1 MKRKFIRTLLFG
13 ALIGLQATAFVSCKD
28 YDDDIAALRNEITTN
43 ATDLKSLVDEKMKN
57 VEAEISALKSQ
68 SSALEEAY
76 KKADKVLEDAI
87 ATATN
92 DAKGYAD
99 VQAAEAQKA
108 AVASAQTMVDNA
120 VAKLEASLDAA
131 NKKIDEN
138 GNNIASLI
146 AANVTLTEGVQAAQK
161 RADEAYALAETAKKL
176 ADAAQAAAE
185 AAQATA
191 DKAQGS
197 ADAANEAAAANAKL
211 IGELKTAL
219 EGITTEMG
227 EVKATLGTMAEQIST
242 LEGQFTAKI
251 AELEATLADY
261 ESQAAKLTDLEDSY
275 NKLAEMISAG
285 DAELKGLADA
295 NKAEID
301 ALKQKLDNF
310 KAEAVESALT
320 DAKEYTKA
328 QIGALQVEIV
338 TQIASANEALSTSF
352 ATELAQLKS
361 DLETLIGLN
370 KDGVAANKEEIERL
384 EGLIGDNASK
394 IATNASDIVAANTK
408 ISNVETA
415 YKAADDA
422 IKGLITALD
431 ARVQTLEGKVTAL
444 ETKLNKINPYLEDNL
459 NNMITS
465 LIVQDQK
472 QQFVYGKVMST
483 ANAGFAVGGTT
494 KTYTKVEGNQT
505 VVYFPYIGATN
516 AKGDLIGGQYNV
528 EKNGGLVYF
537 TINPTNVNF
546 EDNANIQMENSLGQ
560 APKTATG
567 EIAVGAPKNAANHLI
582 TRAANVENKNG
593 LYSARL
599 TFTNTDK
606 TKAPENFKNSYAL
619 YTKYNTYANDEEGN
633 KVATEKRVYS
643 KYEVNL
649 SFTPAYSNVTGEMVA
664 VGDNFDTTMPGVDYK
679 FVSKFGDP
687 MTGVLDLK
695 PVTAANDINYRKAFR
710 KYVEIVAVKNT
721 RNEVLTGNNLK
732 AVIEKM
738 TAANPEALQKVLEE
752 PADEPQNVE
761 VQANGFDRITLNMP
775 YEEYK
780 GYKFTLNYYVQSY
793 TGNVTASQKVIM
805 FAQPLFECNLIHV
818 KHTPT
823 SAAMQESDSKETE
836 FLASACLTNLDKWA
850 KNTSKIVVT
859 FDKEDKAN
867 INDVKFYDNE
877 TNQAL
882 IAKASTGEAWVF
894 ENLTEATIKKF
905 KNLTIEYNPAKLKV
919 EHPYMI
925 TLTSY
930 DLNGNEVCIQN
941 VEFTMTHPTACNGL
955 IQPNPLFFDP
965 FNKELTELSEAYTLT
980 AWAMHSRNQDGYY
993 GYYNVITAFN
1003 EYKDKHGCVLR
1014 FDIQADKKAGYET
1027 AGEFAAL
1034 KPISQYPFR
1043 PILDWGDEST
1053 WKAAYMMQAPVTALE
1068 YGKEHVYPM
1077 CVGVEY
1083 YGVSSLWYDN
1093 QKFNL
1098 VFKSPIAW
1106 TEAKFAK
1113 AFNIGYPSKSLLIT
1127 DADITADDPSTSIV
1141 DDIKY
1146 FGTEKDQRINGD
1158 VKVELVETQFRSI
1171 FKTLEVTDG
1180 GIKIETA
1187 EEVYGG
1193 VGSIEGQEI
1202 HFNMIVK
1209 DYFGNTRKYPF
1220 TVVLANND

>member
-1 MKRKFIRTLLFG
+1 MLFG

-28 YDDDIAALRNEITTN
+28 YDDDIAALRSEITTN

-57 VEAEISALKSQ
+57 VETQISTMQ
-68 SSALEEAY
+68 STVSGLESAY
-76 KKADKVLEDAI
+76 KAADKALEDAI
-87 ATATN
+87 TNATN
-92 DAKGYAD
+92 DAKGYAEI
-99 VQAAEAQKA
+99 QAGQ
-108 AVASAQTMVDNA
+108 AQTAAIAAAKSLVEDA
-120 VAKLEASLDAA
+120 AAKLQASLDAA
-131 NKKIDEN
+131 EARISKNEESV
-138 GNNIASLI
+138 IALI
-146 AANVTLTEGVQAAQK
+146 AADAELQNGIDAAMA
-161 RADEAYALAETAKKL
+161 RANEAYTLAEGAKTLAEENETKLGEL
-176 ADAAQAAAE
+176 ADAL
-185 AAQATA
+185 
-191 DKAQGS
+191 
-197 ADAANEAAAANAKL
+197 DALNTSLESQ
-211 IGELKTAL
+211 IRVFGEMLTD
-219 EGITTEMG
+219 INT
-227 EVKATLGTMAEQIST
+227 
-242 LEGQFTAKI
+242 KI
-251 AELEATLADY
+251 AEQGAALKKDSAILVSLQESYATL
-261 ESQAAKLTDLEDSY
+261 SQSLNANDSV
-275 NKLAEMISAG
+275 
-285 DAELKGLADA
+285 LKALADA
-295 NKAEID
+295 NKYSID
-301 ALKQKLDNF
+301 SLSQIVKNIQL
-310 KAEAVESALT
+310 EA
-320 DAKEYTKA
+320 
-328 QIGALQVEIV
+328 I
-338 TQIASANEALSTSF
+338 STSLQEAKDYADSVAAAKAAAAITSVKATIGEVKF
-352 ATELAQLKS
+352 AYGEAEEGTELKDIIA
-361 DLETLIGLN
+361 DL
-370 KDGVAANKEEIERL
+370 DSRVAN
-384 EGLIGDNASK
+384 
-394 IATNASDIVAANTK
+394 
-408 ISNVETA
+408 
-415 YKAADDA
+415 
-422 IKGLITALD
+422 
-431 ARVQTLEGKVTAL
+431 LEGKLSTV
-444 ETKLNKINPYLEDNL
+444 ENDIIGINTFLSILDSNL

-472 QQFVYGKVMST
+472 QQFVYGKVLST
-483 ANAGFAVGGTT
+483 VNAGFAVGGTT

-516 AKGDLIGGQYNV
+516 AKGDLVGGQYNV

-546 EDNANIQMENSLGQ
+546 EDNANIQMENSLGD

-567 EIAVGAPKNAANHLI
+567 EIAVGAPKNAVNHLI

-599 TFTNTDK
+599 TYTNTDK
-606 TKAPENFKNSYAL
+606 TKAPAAFKNSYAL
-619 YTKYNTYANDEEGN
+619 YTKYNTYAKDEKGN

-649 SFTPAYSNVTGEMVA
+649 SFTPAYGYVTGEMVA

-695 PVTAANDINYRKAFR
+695 PVTVANDINYRKAFR

-752 PADEPQNVE
+752 PAGEPQNVE
-761 VQANGFDRITLNMP
+761 EQENGFDRITLNMP

-823 SAAMQESDSKETE
+823 SAAMQESASKETE

-877 TNQAL
+877 ANQAL

-894 ENLTEATIKKF
+894 ENLTEATIRKF

-919 EHPYMI
+919 EHPYQI

-930 DLNGNEVCIQN
+930 DVNGNEVCIQD

-955 IQPNPLFFDP
+955 IQPNPLFFVP

-1053 WKAAYMMQAPVTALE
+1053 WKAAYIMQAPVTALE

-1106 TEAKFAK
+1106 AEAKFAK

-1127 DADITADDPSTSIV
+1127 DADITADDPSTSAV

-1146 FGTEKDQRINGD
+1146 FGAAKDQRINGD

-1171 FKTLEVTDG
+1171 FKTLEVTGD

-1202 HFNMIVK
+1202 HINMIVK

>member
-1 MKRKFIRTLLFG
+1 MLFG

-28 YDDDIAALRNEITTN
+28 YDDDIAALRSEITTN

-57 VEAEISALKSQ
+57 VETQISTMQ
-68 SSALEEAY
+68 STVSGLESAY
-76 KKADKVLEDAI
+76 KAADKALEDAI
-87 ATATN
+87 TNATN
-92 DAKGYAD
+92 DAKGYAEI
-99 VQAAEAQKA
+99 QAGQ
-108 AVASAQTMVDNA
+108 AQTAAIAAAKSLVEDA
-120 VAKLEASLDAA
+120 AAKLQASLDAA
-131 NKKIDEN
+131 EARISKNEESV
-138 GNNIASLI
+138 IALI
-146 AANVTLTEGVQAAQK
+146 AADAELQNGIDAAMA
-161 RADEAYALAETAKKL
+161 RANEAYTLAEGAKTLAEENETKLGEL
-176 ADAAQAAAE
+176 ADAL
-185 AAQATA
+185 
-191 DKAQGS
+191 
-197 ADAANEAAAANAKL
+197 DALNTSLESQ
-211 IGELKTAL
+211 IRVFGEMLTD
-219 EGITTEMG
+219 INT
-227 EVKATLGTMAEQIST
+227 
-242 LEGQFTAKI
+242 KI
-251 AELEATLADY
+251 AEQGAALKKDSAILVSLQESYATL
-261 ESQAAKLTDLEDSY
+261 SQSLNANDSV
-275 NKLAEMISAG
+275 
-285 DAELKGLADA
+285 LKALADA
-295 NKAEID
+295 NKYSID
-301 ALKQKLDNF
+301 SLSQIVKNIQL
-310 KAEAVESALT
+310 EA
-320 DAKEYTKA
+320 
-328 QIGALQVEIV
+328 I
-338 TQIASANEALSTSF
+338 STSLQEAKDYADSVAAAKAAAAITSVKATIGEVKF
-352 ATELAQLKS
+352 AYGEAEEGTELKDIIA
-361 DLETLIGLN
+361 DL
-370 KDGVAANKEEIERL
+370 DSRVAN
-384 EGLIGDNASK
+384 
-394 IATNASDIVAANTK
+394 
-408 ISNVETA
+408 
-415 YKAADDA
+415 
-422 IKGLITALD
+422 
-431 ARVQTLEGKVTAL
+431 LEGKLSTV
-444 ETKLNKINPYLEDNL
+444 ENDIIGINTFLSILDSNL

-472 QQFVYGKVMST
+472 QQFVYGKVLST
-483 ANAGFAVGGTT
+483 VNAGFAVGGTT

-516 AKGDLIGGQYNV
+516 AKGDLVGGQYNV

-546 EDNANIQMENSLGQ
+546 EDNANIQMENSLGD

-567 EIAVGAPKNAANHLI
+567 EIAVGAPKNAVNHLI

-599 TFTNTDK
+599 TYTNTDK
-606 TKAPENFKNSYAL
+606 TKAPAAFKNSYAL
-619 YTKYNTYANDEEGN
+619 YTKYNTYAKDEKGN

-649 SFTPAYSNVTGEMVA
+649 SFTQAYGYVTGEMVA

-695 PVTAANDINYRKAFR
+695 PVTVANDINNRKAFR

-752 PADEPQNVE
+752 PAGEPQNVE
-761 VQANGFDRITLNMP
+761 EQENGFDRITLNMP

-823 SAAMQESDSKETE
+823 SAAMQESASKETE

-877 TNQAL
+877 ANQAL

-894 ENLTEATIKKF
+894 ENLTEATIRKF

-919 EHPYMI
+919 EHPYQI

-930 DLNGNEVCIQN
+930 DVNGNEVCIQD

-955 IQPNPLFFDP
+955 IQPNPLFFVP

-1053 WKAAYMMQAPVTALE
+1053 WKAAYIMQAPVTALE

-1106 TEAKFAK
+1106 AEAKFAK

-1127 DADITADDPSTSIV
+1127 DADITADDPSTSAV

-1146 FGTEKDQRINGD
+1146 FGAAKDQRINGD

-1171 FKTLEVTDG
+1171 FKTLEVTGD

-1202 HFNMIVK
+1202 HINMIVK

>member
-28 YDDDIAALRNEITTN
+28 YDDDIAALRSEITTN

-57 VEAEISALKSQ
+57 VEAELSALKSQ

-108 AVASAQTMVDNA
+108 AVASAKTMVDNA

-138 GNNIASLI
+138 GNNIAGLI

-185 AAQATA
+185 AAQAAA

-197 ADAANEAAAANAKL
+197 ADAANEAAAANAEL

-242 LEGQFTAKI
+242 LEGEFTAKI
-251 AELEATLADY
+251 AELEATLAEY
-261 ESQAAKLTDLEDSY
+261 ESQAAKLSDLQDSY
-275 NKLAEMISAG
+275 NRLAEMISAG

-301 ALKQKLDNF
+301 ALKQTLDNF

-320 DAKEYTKA
+320 DAKEYTEA
-328 QIGALQVEIV
+328 QIGVLQAEIV
-338 TQIASANEALSTSF
+338 SQIASANEALSTSF
-352 ATELAQLKS
+352 ATELATLKT

-370 KDGVAANKEEIERL
+370 ASGVAANKEEIEKL
-384 EGLIGDNASK
+384 AGKIGDNATA
-394 IATNASDIVAANTK
+394 IATNASDIAAANTK
-408 ISNVETA
+408 ISQVEQA

-431 ARVQTLEGKVTAL
+431 TRVATLEGKVSTL
-444 ETKLNKINPYLEDNL
+444 EAQLSKINPYLEDNL

-472 QQFVYGKVMST
+472 QQFVYGKVLST
-483 ANAGFAVGGTT
+483 ANAGFTVGGTT
-494 KTYTKVEGNQT
+494 KTYTKVEGSQT

-546 EDNANIQMENSLGQ
+546 EDNASIQMENSLGQ

-649 SFTPAYSNVTGEMVA
+649 SFTPAYSSVTGEMVA

-721 RNEVLTGNNLK
+721 RNEVLTGKDLK
-732 AVIEKM
+732 AVIE
-738 TAANPEALQKVLEE
+738 
-752 PADEPQNVE
+752 
-761 VQANGFDRITLNMP
+761 R
-775 YEEYK
+775 
-780 GYKFTLNYYVQSY
+780 
-793 TGNVTASQKVIM
+793 
-805 FAQPLFECNLIHV
+805 
-818 KHTPT
+818 
-823 SAAMQESDSKETE
+823 
-836 FLASACLTNLDKWA
+836 
-850 KNTSKIVVT
+850 
-859 FDKEDKAN
+859 
-867 INDVKFYDNE
+867 
-877 TNQAL
+877 
-882 IAKASTGEAWVF
+882 
-894 ENLTEATIKKF
+894 
-905 KNLTIEYNPAKLKV
+905 
-919 EHPYMI
+919 
-925 TLTSY
+925 
-930 DLNGNEVCIQN
+930 
-941 VEFTMTHPTACNGL
+941 
-955 IQPNPLFFDP
+955 
-965 FNKELTELSEAYTLT
+965 
-980 AWAMHSRNQDGYY
+980 
-993 GYYNVITAFN
+993 
-1003 EYKDKHGCVLR
+1003 
-1014 FDIQADKKAGYET
+1014 
-1027 AGEFAAL
+1027 
-1034 KPISQYPFR
+1034 
-1043 PILDWGDEST
+1043 
-1053 WKAAYMMQAPVTALE
+1053 
-1068 YGKEHVYPM
+1068 
-1077 CVGVEY
+1077 
-1083 YGVSSLWYDN
+1083 
-1093 QKFNL
+1093 
-1098 VFKSPIAW
+1098 
-1106 TEAKFAK
+1106 
-1113 AFNIGYPSKSLLIT
+1113 
-1127 DADITADDPSTSIV
+1127 
-1141 DDIKY
+1141 
-1146 FGTEKDQRINGD
+1146 
-1158 VKVELVETQFRSI
+1158 
-1171 FKTLEVTDG
+1171 
-1180 GIKIETA
+1180 
-1187 EEVYGG
+1187 
-1193 VGSIEGQEI
+1193 
-1202 HFNMIVK
+1202 
-1209 DYFGNTRKYPF
+1209 
-1220 TVVLANND
+1220 

>member
-28 YDDDIAALRNEITTN
+28 YDDDIAALRSEITTN

-57 VEAEISALKSQ
+57 VETQISTMQ
-68 SSALEEAY
+68 STVSGLESAY
-76 KKADKVLEDAI
+76 KAADKALEDAI
-87 ATATN
+87 TNATN
-92 DAKGYAD
+92 DAKGYAEI
-99 VQAAEAQKA
+99 QAGQ
-108 AVASAQTMVDNA
+108 AQTAAIAAAKSLVEDA
-120 VAKLEASLDAA
+120 AAKLQASLDAA
-131 NKKIDEN
+131 EARISKNEESV
-138 GNNIASLI
+138 IALI
-146 AANVTLTEGVQAAQK
+146 AADAELQNGIDAAMA
-161 RADEAYALAETAKKL
+161 RANEAYTLAEGAKTLAEENETKLGEL
-176 ADAAQAAAE
+176 ADAL
-185 AAQATA
+185 
-191 DKAQGS
+191 
-197 ADAANEAAAANAKL
+197 DALNTSLESQ
-211 IGELKTAL
+211 IRVFGEMLTD
-219 EGITTEMG
+219 INT
-227 EVKATLGTMAEQIST
+227 
-242 LEGQFTAKI
+242 KI
-251 AELEATLADY
+251 AEQGAALKKDSAILVSLQESYATL
-261 ESQAAKLTDLEDSY
+261 SQSLNANDSV
-275 NKLAEMISAG
+275 
-285 DAELKGLADA
+285 LKALADA
-295 NKAEID
+295 NKYSID
-301 ALKQKLDNF
+301 SLSQIVKNIQL
-310 KAEAVESALT
+310 EA
-320 DAKEYTKA
+320 
-328 QIGALQVEIV
+328 I
-338 TQIASANEALSTSF
+338 STSLQEAKDYADSVAAAKAAAAITSVKATIGEVKF
-352 ATELAQLKS
+352 AYGEAEEGTELKDIIA
-361 DLETLIGLN
+361 DL
-370 KDGVAANKEEIERL
+370 DSRVAN
-384 EGLIGDNASK
+384 
-394 IATNASDIVAANTK
+394 
-408 ISNVETA
+408 
-415 YKAADDA
+415 
-422 IKGLITALD
+422 
-431 ARVQTLEGKVTAL
+431 LEGKLSTV
-444 ETKLNKINPYLEDNL
+444 ENDIIGINTFLSILDSNL

-465 LIVQDQK
+465 LIVQAQK
-472 QQFVYGKVMST
+472 QQFVYGKVLST
-483 ANAGFAVGGTT
+483 VNAGFAVGGTT

-516 AKGDLIGGQYNV
+516 AKGDLVGGQYNV

-546 EDNANIQMENSLGQ
+546 EDNANIQMENSLGD

-567 EIAVGAPKNAANHLI
+567 EIAVGAPKNAVNHLI

-599 TFTNTDK
+599 TYTNTDK
-606 TKAPENFKNSYAL
+606 TKAPAAFKNSYAL
-619 YTKYNTYANDEEGN
+619 YTKYNTYAKDEKGN

-649 SFTPAYSNVTGEMVA
+649 SFTQAYGYVTGEMVA
-664 VGDNFDTTMPGVDYK
+664 VGDNFYTTMPGVDYK

-695 PVTAANDINYRKAFR
+695 PVTVANDINNRKAFR

-721 RNEVLTGNNLK
+721 HNEVLTGNNLK

-752 PADEPQNVE
+752 PAGEPQNVE
-761 VQANGFDRITLNMP
+761 EQENGFDRITLNMP

-823 SAAMQESDSKETE
+823 SAAMQESASKETE

-850 KNTSKIVVT
+850 KNTSNIVVT

-877 TNQAL
+877 ANQAL

-894 ENLTEATIKKF
+894 ENLTEATIRKF

-919 EHPYMI
+919 EHPYQI

-930 DLNGNEVCIQN
+930 DVNGNEVCIQD

-955 IQPNPLFFDP
+955 IQPNPLFFVP

-1003 EYKDKHGCVLR
+1003 EYKDNHGCVLR

-1053 WKAAYMMQAPVTALE
+1053 RKAAYIMQAPVTALE

-1106 TEAKFAK
+1106 AEAKFAK

-1127 DADITADDPSTSIV
+1127 DADITADDPSTSAV

-1146 FGTEKDQRINGD
+1146 FGAAKDQRINGD

-1171 FKTLEVTDG
+1171 FKTLDVTGD

-1202 HFNMIVK
+1202 HINMIVK

>member
-28 YDDDIAALRNEITTN
+28 YDDDIAALRSEITTN

-57 VEAEISALKSQ
+57 VEAELSALKSQ

-108 AVASAQTMVDNA
+108 AVASAKTMVDNA

-138 GNNIASLI
+138 GNNIAGLI

-176 ADAAQAAAE
+176 ADAAQAAAQ
-185 AAQATA
+185 AAQAAA

-197 ADAANEAAAANAKL
+197 ADAANEAAAANAEL

-242 LEGQFTAKI
+242 LEGEFTAKI
-251 AELEATLADY
+251 AELEDQLTDY
-261 ESQAAKLTDLEDSY
+261 ESQYAKLSDLEDSY
-275 NKLAEMISAG
+275 NRLAEMISAG

-320 DAKEYTKA
+320 DAKEYTEA
-328 QIGALQVEIV
+328 QIGVLQAEIV
-338 TQIASANEALSTSF
+338 SQIASAKEDLSTSF
-352 ATELAQLKS
+352 ATELATLKT
-361 DLETLIGLN
+361 DLETLIDLN
-370 KDGVAANKEEIERL
+370 ANGVAANKEDIEKL
-384 EGLIGDNASK
+384 AGKIGDNATA
-394 IATNASDIVAANTK
+394 IATNATNISLANTK
-408 ISNVETA
+408 ISQVEQA
-415 YKAADDA
+415 YKDADIA

-431 ARVQTLEGKVTAL
+431 TRVQTLEGKVTAL

-472 QQFVYGKVMST
+472 QQFVYGKVLST
-483 ANAGFAVGGTT
+483 VNAGFAVGGTT

-649 SFTPAYSNVTGEMVA
+649 SFTPAFDDVKGEMVA

-793 TGNVTASQKVIM
+793 TGRVTASQKVIM

-877 TNQAL
+877 ANQAL

-1034 KPISQYPFR
+1034 KPISLYPFR

-1053 WKAAYMMQAPVTALE
+1053 WKAAYIMQAPVTALE

-1077 CVGVEY
+1077 CIGVEY

-1171 FKTLEVTDG
+1171 FKTLEVTGD

-1202 HFNMIVK
+1202 HFNMLVK

>member
-1 MKRKFIRTLLFG
+1 MLFG

-28 YDDDIAALRNEITTN
+28 YDDDIAALRSEITTN

-57 VEAEISALKSQ
+57 VETQISTMQ
-68 SSALEEAY
+68 STVSGLESAY
-76 KKADKVLEDAI
+76 KAADKALEDAI
-87 ATATN
+87 TNATN
-92 DAKGYAD
+92 DAKGYAEI
-99 VQAAEAQKA
+99 QAGQ
-108 AVASAQTMVDNA
+108 AQTAAIAAAKSLVEDA
-120 VAKLEASLDAA
+120 AAKLQASLDAA
-131 NKKIDEN
+131 EARISKNEESV
-138 GNNIASLI
+138 IALI
-146 AANVTLTEGVQAAQK
+146 AADAELQNGIDAAMA
-161 RADEAYALAETAKKL
+161 RANEAYTLAEGAKTLAEENETKLGEL
-176 ADAAQAAAE
+176 ADAL
-185 AAQATA
+185 
-191 DKAQGS
+191 
-197 ADAANEAAAANAKL
+197 DALNTSLESQ
-211 IGELKTAL
+211 IRVFGEMLTD
-219 EGITTEMG
+219 INT
-227 EVKATLGTMAEQIST
+227 
-242 LEGQFTAKI
+242 KI
-251 AELEATLADY
+251 AEQGAALKKDSAILVSLQESYATL
-261 ESQAAKLTDLEDSY
+261 SQSLNANDSV
-275 NKLAEMISAG
+275 
-285 DAELKGLADA
+285 LKALADA
-295 NKAEID
+295 NKYSID
-301 ALKQKLDNF
+301 SLSQIVKNIQL
-310 KAEAVESALT
+310 EA
-320 DAKEYTKA
+320 
-328 QIGALQVEIV
+328 I
-338 TQIASANEALSTSF
+338 STSLQEAKDYADSVAAAKAAAAITSVKATIGEVKF
-352 ATELAQLKS
+352 AYGEAEEGTELKDIIA
-361 DLETLIGLN
+361 DL
-370 KDGVAANKEEIERL
+370 DSRVAN
-384 EGLIGDNASK
+384 
-394 IATNASDIVAANTK
+394 
-408 ISNVETA
+408 
-415 YKAADDA
+415 
-422 IKGLITALD
+422 
-431 ARVQTLEGKVTAL
+431 LEGKLSTV
-444 ETKLNKINPYLEDNL
+444 ENDIIGINTFLSILDSNL

-465 LIVQDQK
+465 LIVQAQK
-472 QQFVYGKVMST
+472 QQFVYGKVLST
-483 ANAGFAVGGTT
+483 VNAGFAVGGTT

-516 AKGDLIGGQYNV
+516 AKGDLVGGQYNV

-546 EDNANIQMENSLGQ
+546 EDNANIQMENSLGD

-567 EIAVGAPKNAANHLI
+567 EIAVGAPKNAVNHLI

-599 TFTNTDK
+599 TYTNTDK
-606 TKAPENFKNSYAL
+606 TKAPAAFKNSYAL
-619 YTKYNTYANDEEGN
+619 YTKYNTYAKDEKGN

-649 SFTPAYSNVTGEMVA
+649 SFTQAYGYVTGEMVA
-664 VGDNFDTTMPGVDYK
+664 VGDNFYTTMPGVDYK

-695 PVTAANDINYRKAFR
+695 PVTVANDINNRKAFR

-721 RNEVLTGNNLK
+721 HNEVLTGNNLK

-752 PADEPQNVE
+752 PAGEPQNVE
-761 VQANGFDRITLNMP
+761 EQENGFDRITLNMP

-823 SAAMQESDSKETE
+823 SAAMQESASKETE

-850 KNTSKIVVT
+850 KNTSNIVVT

-877 TNQAL
+877 ANQAL

-894 ENLTEATIKKF
+894 ENLTEATIRKF

-919 EHPYMI
+919 EHPYQI

-930 DLNGNEVCIQN
+930 DVNGNEVCIQD

-955 IQPNPLFFDP
+955 IQPNPLFFVP

-1003 EYKDKHGCVLR
+1003 EYKDNHGCVLR

-1053 WKAAYMMQAPVTALE
+1053 RKAAYIMQAPVTALE

-1106 TEAKFAK
+1106 AEAKFAK

-1127 DADITADDPSTSIV
+1127 DADITADDPSTSAV

-1146 FGTEKDQRINGD
+1146 FGAAKDQRINGD

-1171 FKTLEVTDG
+1171 FKTLDVTGD

-1202 HFNMIVK
+1202 HINMIVK

>member
-1 MKRKFIRTLLFG
+1 MLFG

-108 AVASAQTMVDNA
+108 AVASAKTMVDNA
-120 VAKLEASLDAA
+120 VAKLEAGLDAA
-131 NKKIDEN
+131 NKRIDEN
-138 GNNIASLI
+138 GNNIAGLI

-185 AAQATA
+185 AAQEAA

-197 ADAANEAAAANAKL
+197 ADAANEAAAANAEL

-242 LEGQFTAKI
+242 LEGEFTAKI
-251 AELEATLADY
+251 AELEAQLTDY
-261 ESQAAKLTDLEDSY
+261 ESQYAKLSDLQDSY

-295 NKAEID
+295 NKNEID
-301 ALKQKLDNF
+301 ALKQTLDNF

-320 DAKEYTKA
+320 DAKEYTEA
-328 QIGALQVEIV
+328 QIGVLQAEIV
-338 TQIASANEALSTSF
+338 SKIASANEALSTSF
-352 ATELAQLKS
+352 ATELATLKS
-361 DLETLIGLN
+361 DLEALIGLN
-370 KDGVAANKEEIERL
+370 TSGVAANKAEIGKL
-384 EGLIGDNASK
+384 AGKIGDNA
-394 IATNASDIVAANTK
+394 IAIANNATAIGNNAAAIAAANTK

-431 ARVQTLEGKVTAL
+431 TRVATLEGKVSTL
-444 ETKLNKINPYLEDNL
+444 EAQLSKINPYLEDNL

-472 QQFVYGKVMST
+472 QQFVYGKVLST
-483 ANAGFAVGGTT
+483 INAGFAVGGTT
-494 KTYTKVEGNQT
+494 RTYTKVEGNQT

-649 SFTPAYSNVTGEMVA
+649 SFTQAYGYVTGEMVA

-695 PVTAANDINYRKAFR
+695 PVTAANDNNWKKAFR

-752 PADEPQNVE
+752 PAGEPQNVE

-877 TNQAL
+877 ANQAL

-930 DLNGNEVCIQN
+930 DLNGNEVCIQD

-1014 FDIQADKKAGYET
+1014 FDIQADKKAGYEA

-1113 AFNIGYPSKSLLIT
+1113 AFNIGYPSKSITIT

-1171 FKTLEVTDG
+1171 FETIEVTDG
-1180 GIKIETA
+1180 GITIKTA
-1187 EEVYGG
+1187 ENVYGG

-1202 HFNMIVK
+1202 HFNMLVK

>member
-1 MKRKFIRTLLFG
+1 MLFG